1 MRNLAKYEVHYK
13 RQQGSWDLVRVAPL
27 EPRSGTDAETEDAAS
42 PSRLA
47 SASRVNG
54 SWVSHELTGLSCG
67 TQYHIYVVAVADRG
81 RSEPSDTVFARTK
94 GGVPTSPKREA
105 FVTPNASSLTLRPSA
120 WASGPSGC
128 PVSHLAVEYRPRD
141 GTGPWTVAS
150 RALQP
155 REGPMTLHHL
165 RPDTWY
171 NLRVTVH
178 TEAGTTSSE
187 YAIRT
192 LSASATLAGTLTIT
206 EYVTL
211 NDELK
216 LTWESALKICTVL
229 PELMVVNGGGGVDS
243 DLPLLV
249 PITTSLSLVLA
260 AATLVLA
267 YVCCRRRSEP
277 TFAKD
282 HAKARFA
289 GNLTHIVKDV
299 FLRSSCLR
307 ELCY

>member
-1 MRNLAKYEVHYK
+1 M
-13 RQQGSWDLVRVAPL
+13 
-27 EPRSGTDAETEDAAS
+27 
-42 PSRLA
+42 
-47 SASRVNG
+47 SAV
-54 SWVSHELTGLSCG
+54 
-67 TQYHIYVVAVADRG
+67 
-81 RSEPSDTVFARTK
+81 P
-94 GGVPTSPKREA
+94 VPTSPKREA

-192 LSASATLAGTLTIT
+192 LSASATLAGT
-206 EYVTL
+206 
-211 NDELK
+211 
-216 LTWESALKICTVL
+216 VL

-282 HAKARFA
+282 HEGLPVGRGGRSASNDELAELALMKQYSIDKVLPT
-289 GNLTHIVKDV
+289 LTSASG
-299 FLRSSCLR
+299 RQGSSCLASPGR
-307 ELCY
+307 HSVVAPAATPTQALYIV